1 MTFDF
6 QLGHQCPHLTIEEQV
21 ILGSDRRSLLTRQP
35 VASASQIQVT
45 ANDNTLIQKEG
56 TYTSALLSSGVSGP
70 YRVSPKLNELT
81 VSNRLHTVT
90 VQLLENQSLTTDSIV
105 NLLNKAFNNA
115 QAKMIAGNANGVLR
129 IRDQLEQGR
138 VSRLRVSGTALTALG
153 FQNQFQARGREVYPP
168 WDFAERDVIDVAPGL
183 GSVRP
188 ISTRY
193 PKFTK
198 PVKSNPI
205 FKVTY
210 TTYQKHCRRCLTYD
224 IENDYRILASGEPAT
239 VINEDLLNQDVL
251 KILTTIRGSNPFHPR
266 YGSTILNRI
275 GTKAV
280 VGTVSSI
287 NEDVAVTLDIFKRL
301 QTEKARYQQVT
312 PREKLAALT
321 SLQTRP
327 SEFDPTIFEVDIV
340 ATNASNIPVSITT
353 VFAAP
358 GTAALAGTNG
368 LSLGLSGFGLDP
380 LTRTL
385 PGLAG

>member
-21 ILGSDRRSLLTRQP
+21 ILGSDRCSLLTRQP
-35 VASASQIQVT
+35 VASASQIRVT
-45 ANDNTLIQKEG
+45 ANDNTVIRKEG
-56 TYTSALLSSGVSGP
+56 TYTSALLSSAVSGP
-70 YRVSPKLNELT
+70 YRISPGLNQFT
-81 VSNRLHTVT
+81 VSNRLSSVTVT
-90 VQLLENQSLTTDSIV
+90 LLENQSLTTSFIV
-105 NLLNKAFNNA
+105 ELLNKAFKGA
-115 QAKMIAGNANGVLR
+115 QAKLIAGNANGVLR
-129 IRDQLEQGR
+129 IRDLLEQGR
-138 VSRLRVSGTALTALG
+138 TSRLRVSGTALTALG
-153 FQNQFQARGREVYPP
+153 FKDQVQARGREVYPP
-168 WDFAERDVIDVAPGL
+168 WDFAEREVIDVAPGL

-198 PVKSNPI
+198 PLKTSPI
-205 FKVTY
+205 FKVSY
-210 TTYQKHCRRCLTYD
+210 TTYQQHCRRCLTYD
-224 IENDYRILASGEPAT
+224 IENDYRILANGQPAT

-280 VGTVSSI
+280 VGTVSTI

-312 PREKLAALT
+312 SREKLAALN
-321 SLQTRP
+321 SLRTTP

-340 ATNASNIPVSITT
+340 ATNAASVPVSITT

-368 LSLGLSGFGLDP
+368 LSLGLSGLGLDP
-380 LTRTL
+380 STRTL